1 MKVNNKHSIKLFTF
15 LILICLFVVPS
26 FGSKDKDN
34 DDWKCGKKYGKCKK
48 DYCCSKYGW
57 CGKSDIYCDISKGC
71 QSKYGKCNS
80 ETPIEN
86 NEDDEDNDE
95 DNEIAISTDG
105 RCGENRGKC
114 MKGYCCSKYGWC
126 GKSDKYCKISKGCK
140 PDYGKCNSDVKIED
154 SKDEPIEDNEDNE
167 DNDEDN
173 EIAIS
178 TDGRCGENRGKCMK
192 GYCCS
197 KYGWCGKSD
206 EYCKISK
213 GCKPDYGKCNS
224 DVKIKDSKDEPIED
238 NEDNEDNDEDNEIAI
253 STDGRCGEN
262 RGKCMKGYC
271 CSKYGWCGKSDKYC
285 KISKGCKPEYGKCN
299 DKSTSN
305 KDEKENKEKEDNG
318 DDENWKKDFEEV
330 DILIIDVIAEELNMT
345 SSTVSKV
352 YDYTDKRD
360 KGYKKVLDNYLKNK
374 LSEEL
379 CLNEC
384 KKVNTELKD
393 TFKDDNDNITTLNEY
408 SKNIFGESVFSE
420 CDV

>member
-86 NEDDEDNDE
+86 NEDD
-95 DNEIAISTDG
+95 
-105 RCGENRGKC
+105 
-114 MKGYCCSKYGWC
+114 
-126 GKSDKYCKISKGCK
+126 
-140 PDYGKCNSDVKIED
+140 
-154 SKDEPIEDNEDNE
+154 
-167 DNDEDN
+167 
-173 EIAIS
+173 
-178 TDGRCGENRGKCMK
+178 
-192 GYCCS
+192 
-197 KYGWCGKSD
+197 
-206 EYCKISK
+206 
-213 GCKPDYGKCNS
+213 
-224 DVKIKDSKDEPIED
+224 
-238 NEDNEDNDEDNEIAI
+238 EDNDEDNEIAI

>member
-126 GKSDKYCKISKGCK
+126 GKSDK
-140 PDYGKCNSDVKIED
+140 
-154 SKDEPIEDNEDNE
+154 
-167 DNDEDN
+167 
-173 EIAIS
+173 
-178 TDGRCGENRGKCMK
+178 
-192 GYCCS
+192 
-197 KYGWCGKSD
+197 
-206 EYCKISK
+206 YCKISK